1 MIVFEAVT
9 IGVAVVGAAVA
20 VVTYLHGPG
29 ALEQLGRQG
38 QAWFEHS
45 GDRAV
50 SDRPSEDE
58 RDAPLPRRRLRGR
71 PDEL

>member
-9 IGVAVVGAAVA
+9 IGVAVVGGVVA
-20 VVTYLHGPG
+20 GIVYLRGPG
-29 ALEQLGRQG
+29 SLEQLGRQG
-38 QAWFEHS
+38 QSWFEHPS
-45 GDRAV
+45 DRAV

-71 PDEL
+71 PD

>member
-1 MIVFEAVT
+1 MFVFEAVT
-9 IGVAVVGAAVA
+9 IGVAIIGVA
-20 VVTYLHGPG
+20 IAGIVYLRGPG
-29 ALEQLGRQG
+29 ALDGLGRQG

-50 SDRPSEDE
+50 ADRPSEDE

-71 PDEL
+71 PE